1 MRSVGSIL
9 LIGCVLLVGYFVAG
23 PADAQDP
30 AGRLRANQ
38 WRRKQRA
45 GRDQELPTS
54 ELAHAC
60 LLPKEFT
67 DECTPLVNF
76 LGRAVEE
83 VGQ

>member
-1 MRSVGSIL
+1 MGIGRFSVALAVFAISGSA
-9 LIGCVLLVGYFVAG
+9 Y
-23 PADAQDP
+23 AQDP

-60 LLPKEFT
+60 PLL
-67 DECTPLVNF
+67 DESADESTPPVNC
-76 LGRAVEE
+76 LGRAFDDA
-83 VGQ
+83 G